1 MTTEEK
7 KECSMRTRALEKLSK
22 YLLDLDDARLAKVDG
37 APISRETR
45 KEYYLRTLITR
56 RLPVDRGGPLSPNI
70 TITFVPV
77 ELEPTR
83 VESALHAMPKEIGNN
98 QIDWKLMP
106 KEKDRN
112 LELPTV
118 QDRRNLETVV
128 RDQCINAA
136 RLVNGPVLV
145 ELHILCC
152 DALHGLP
159 GLYTADLVSRIK
171 PTGLVRMLRPFNNMR
186 AQAVTI
192 FAFCP
197 GPGVVPK
204 VKQAPLSGQLVERVV
219 AEAPLLDAKGGDATC
234 SWHAVF
240 QPDGHSKTLTEMEE
254 DRKHFPEPNAVRGA
268 VLHGLLASEL
278 HAMRR
283 ERERLSEVRLRC

>member
-1 MTTEEK
+1 MTPDK
-7 KECSMRTRALEKLSK
+7 KKDLSMRTRALEKLSK

-37 APISRETR
+37 APISRETLAER
-45 KEYYLRTLITR
+45 QEHLRTLI
-56 RLPVDRGGPLSPNI
+56 VDRGGLLSPNI

-171 PTGLVRMLRPFNNMR
+171 PAGLVRMLRPFNNMR

-254 DRKHFPEPNAVRGA
+254 DRTHFPEPNAVRGA

-283 ERERLSEVRLRC
+283 ERERLNEVRLRC

>member
-1 MTTEEK
+1 
-7 KECSMRTRALEKLSK
+7 
-22 YLLDLDDARLAKVDG
+22 
-37 APISRETR
+37 
-45 KEYYLRTLITR
+45 
-56 RLPVDRGGPLSPNI
+56 
-70 TITFVPV
+70 
-77 ELEPTR
+77 
-83 VESALHAMPKEIGNN
+83 
-98 QIDWKLMP
+98 
-106 KEKDRN
+106 
-112 LELPTV
+112 
-118 QDRRNLETVV
+118 V

-171 PTGLVRMLRPFNNMR
+171 PAGLVRMLRPFNNMR

-254 DRKHFPEPNAVRGA
+254 DRTHFPEPNAVRGA

-283 ERERLSEVRLRC
+283 ERERLNEVRLRC